1 MKKICL
7 CEGLKNGKK
16 LPEGWEW
23 KKLGDITTNYDGK
36 RVPLKKEER
45 KDVKGIY
52 PYYGASGII
61 DYVNDYLFDG
71 EYLLVGEDGA
81 NLIARST
88 PIAFKA
94 TGKFWANNHAHI
106 LKTSE
111 DVSLSYLMYY
121 INNIDLKKYVT
132 GTAQPKLTQQSM
144 NRIVVPVPRLEIQQK
159 IVSIL
164 EKAEETKKLRAQ
176 TDELMQELLQSV
188 FLGMFGDITENPKK
202 WNMKKIGDIAEIK
215 TGGTPSRNN
224 EEYWQN
230 GTLSWV
236 KTTEI
241 KENVIYETEE
251 LITESG
257 FQNSN
262 ATLIPQNSI
271 LIAMYGQ
278 GKTRGKT
285 AKLGIQSTT
294 NQACAAILPSD
305 RYESDFLWTF
315 LRLSYETL
323 RSFGRGGNQPNLNL
337 SMIKDFKIYL
347 PPIEN
352 QKRFS
357 EIFNLIEKSKQ
368 HQQQSFLEINNLFD
382 ALMQKAFTGELVS

>member
-1 MKKICL
+1 M
-7 CEGLKNGKK
+7 EKK

-52 PYYGASGII
+52 PYYGASGIR

>member
-1 MKKICL
+1 M
-7 CEGLKNGKK
+7 KNGKK